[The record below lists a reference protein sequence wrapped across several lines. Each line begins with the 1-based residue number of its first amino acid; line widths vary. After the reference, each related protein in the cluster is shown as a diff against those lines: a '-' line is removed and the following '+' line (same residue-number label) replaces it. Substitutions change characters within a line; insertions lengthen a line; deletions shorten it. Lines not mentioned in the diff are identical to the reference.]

1 LLPIQLAVGLQL
13 FASWTRLPAKVPG
26 ELNLAEAIRSLR
38 EVVPED
44 TIVCNGAGNYASWAH
59 RFYRYERFGTQ
70 FAPTSGSMGYGIPAA
85 VAAKRIYPEK
95 TVIAF
100 AGGGCFLMN
109 GQEFATAV
117 QYELP
122 IAVISRIT
130 VCMERS
136 GCIRNANIRDASS
149 RRSSVTRISSGM
161 RSASAGMAS
170 GWSARGISRPRS
182 RAQSPRANPRFCIA

>member
-1 LLPIQLAVGLQL
+1 MLPIQLAVGLQL

-122 IAVISRIT
+122 IWRAGGAHAGFRANARARSRLGQT
-130 VCMERS
+130 
-136 GCIRNANIRDASS
+136 RDSALHD
-149 RRSSVTRISSGM
+149 G
-161 RSASAGMAS
+161 SASHHAEHH
-170 GWSARGISRPRS
+170 ARRD
-182 RAQSPRANPRFCIA
+182 